1 MDATARVD
9 HGTLGREEHS
19 RRTVGVGP
27 RRRGPLGTAR
37 VDELHLVLALHRVGR
52 HLEVDR
58 ARPPRPELLDR
69 LVGGTRDVGD
79 LEHAPAPF
87 RDRRDRV
94 ELIVDLVE
102 HADVLPELGLRDLAR
117 EHQHRRGRG
126 VGRAEAGGRVEEP
139 GPRHDERGAEGR
151 AGAGIAV
158 GHVAR
163 RLLVAGDH
171 EADPGLVPERG
182 HHAVELDTGQA
193 EHHPYAFPVELLHER
208 LATGHPCHRIAP
220 LGEQP
225 TSPNDTM
232 RRRQERR

>member
-1 MDATARVD
+1 MPATTIASSGVPARSDVRIDAFGSRVMLAAISARSASRSALREPRGGALARSRSRSSPSVARASPTSPKVFVWFFPISPASTSTWITCCS
-9 HGTLGREEHS
+9 GLGAARA
-19 RRTVGVGP
+19 RRLPTTRITSAASKW
-27 RRRGPLGTAR
+27 RRRPLGTAR

-117 EHQHRRGRG
+117 EHQHR
-126 VGRAEAGGRVEEP
+126 
-139 GPRHDERGAEGR
+139 
-151 AGAGIAV
+151 
-158 GHVAR
+158 
-163 RLLVAGDH
+163 
-171 EADPGLVPERG
+171 
-182 HHAVELDTGQA
+182 
-193 EHHPYAFPVELLHER
+193 
-208 LATGHPCHRIAP
+208 
-220 LGEQP
+220 
-225 TSPNDTM
+225 
-232 RRRQERR
+232 